1 MHHVRPTMTICK
13 KFVLSFSL
21 LGFVVPCVRGDEL
34 QRAVARAMHGTRGTA
49 IVLDVSSG
57 RARAIHNEGTAAR
70 RVVRPGSA
78 IKPFTLLAL
87 LSSGK
92 TAAGEALA
100 CRRRFMVAGHKLD
113 CGHPQIGQA
122 LDATAALAYSCN
134 SYFTSMAVRLNPA
147 EFQQALLKQ
156 GFGSPSGLA
165 AKEATGTVALSAT
178 REQLQLQAIGEMN
191 IAMTPL
197 ELASAYR
204 KLALQRVLD
213 SQDPALLTVFHGLE
227 AATDYGTARLAQPPG
242 ALKVAGKTGT
252 SLAEEGHWTHGW
264 FVGFAPAAKPE
275 IVVLVFVEHG
285 AGPTDAAPIA
295 RQILAAYGEGRH

>member
-1 MHHVRPTMTICK
+1 MKIRTK
-13 KFVLSFSL
+13 GLLSVFL
-21 LGFVVPCVRGDEL
+21 LGFAVPRVRGDEL
-34 QRAVARAMHGTRGTA
+34 QRAVAKAMHGTRGTA

-57 RARAIHNEGTAAR
+57 RARAIHNEATAAR

-92 TAAGEALA
+92 TAPGEALA
-100 CRRRFMVAGHKLD
+100 CRRHFKVAGHKLD
-113 CGHPQIGQA
+113 CGHPQTGQA

-134 SYFTSMAVRLNPA
+134 SYFASMAARLDPA
-147 EFQQALLKQ
+147 EFQQTLLKQ

-165 AKEATGTVALSAT
+165 TKEATGTVALSAT
-178 REQLQLQAIGEMN
+178 REQLQLQAIGAMN
-191 IAMTPL
+191 IALTPL

-213 SQDPALLTVFHGLE
+213 SQDPALLAVFQGLE

-242 ALKVAGKTGT
+242 TMKVAGKTGT
-252 SLAEEGHWTHGW
+252 SLAEEGQWTQGW
-264 FVGFAPAAKPE
+264 FVGFVPAAKPE

-285 AGPTDAAPIA
+285 TGPTDAAPIA
-295 RQILAAYGEGRH
+295 RQIFIAYGEGEH